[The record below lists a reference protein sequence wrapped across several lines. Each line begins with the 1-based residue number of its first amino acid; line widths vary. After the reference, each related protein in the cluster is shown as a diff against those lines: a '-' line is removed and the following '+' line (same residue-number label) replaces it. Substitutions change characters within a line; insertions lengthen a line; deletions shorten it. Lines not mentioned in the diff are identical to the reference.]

1 MKTLIPQLALLLF
14 LSMLTHADQAID
26 LEAKLK
32 ETTESSSSGGK
43 LMEELVDLYWKD
55 EKIFGII
62 RTTSKFSRAQTE
74 NPKRAAM
81 TLKLVEGYTV
91 TARHDDVIMTGRQF
105 LKIFPGHALTNRV
118 REYIAT
124 AYENTGRGN
133 LAAIQYQTIWENGGS
148 SNQGVK
154 ALRLF
159 NQVNNGASFNRAS
172 SLAAAMAAKIPATS
186 LLTGVG
192 FQGMHAAERAEQWAE
207 GLQIAKTLIRR
218 NAPMNEIKRQDLWFR
233 TGQFESKLGQFE
245 NAIQSYRQALK
256 SKRAD
261 VHSSLVNA
269 MISAKKL
276 PSAIESEAKKYL
288 AAFPKRDDRYSP
300 LVKAANAAAEA
311 KDLTRALT
319 IAESVMQHDVS
330 IQNLPQSYVKW
341 CGENSSLAARGL
353 LKLIAGNPKG
363 IGTLRAVLALS
374 VYRDGLKDIGKARSV
389 AYDFLAKSPTE
400 DKWTEEIIAFL
411 YSSATGPET
420 FRKDL
425 VAISSSAK
433 SFPHLAEFQDRI
445 WKNAPQDK
453 EQNRSWQKA
462 KKSHQND
469 PLVNLWKD
477 IQEKGGKSGK
487 SCQQLLQQK
496 LTKEQRH
503 LVLSRLA
510 YVYRHHLGGKSKESA
525 AKYYQNLCQ
534 EFPKDLAASEQWL
547 EAAA

>member
-14 LSMLTHADQAID
+14 LSMPAHADQAID

-55 EKIFGII
+55 EKVFGII

-105 LKIFPGHALTNRV
+105 LEIFPGHTLTNRV

-133 LAAIQYQTIWENGGS
+133 LAAIEYQTIWENNGS
-148 SNQGVK
+148 TSQGIK
-154 ALRLF
+154 ALALF

-172 SLAAAMAAKIPATS
+172 SLAAAMVVKIPATS

-218 NAPMNEIKRQDLWFR
+218 NAPINELKKQDLWFR
-233 TGQFESKLGQFE
+233 TGRFESKLGQFE

-261 VHSSLVNA
+261 VHSNLIDA
-269 MISAKKL
+269 MISAKKP

-288 AAFPKRDDRYSP
+288 AAFPKRDDRFTP

-319 IAESVMQHDVS
+319 
-330 IQNLPQSYVKW
+330 
-341 CGENSSLAARGL
+341 
-353 LKLIAGNPKG
+353 
-363 IGTLRAVLALS
+363 
-374 VYRDGLKDIGKARSV
+374 
-389 AYDFLAKSPTE
+389 
-400 DKWTEEIIAFL
+400 
-411 YSSATGPET
+411 
-420 FRKDL
+420 
-425 VAISSSAK
+425 
-433 SFPHLAEFQDRI
+433 
-445 WKNAPQDK
+445 
-453 EQNRSWQKA
+453 
-462 KKSHQND
+462 
-469 PLVNLWKD
+469 
-477 IQEKGGKSGK
+477 
-487 SCQQLLQQK
+487 
-496 LTKEQRH
+496 
-503 LVLSRLA
+503 
-510 YVYRHHLGGKSKESA
+510 
-525 AKYYQNLCQ
+525 
-534 EFPKDLAASEQWL
+534 
-547 EAAA
+547 